1 MAREPRK
8 MLTKKGLILTCR
20 PSAHGGGLRLEPG
33 TTASVHMITYPT
45 RSVAWPD
52 LACYRE

>member
-45 RSVAWPD
+45 RSVAWP
-52 LACYRE
+52 